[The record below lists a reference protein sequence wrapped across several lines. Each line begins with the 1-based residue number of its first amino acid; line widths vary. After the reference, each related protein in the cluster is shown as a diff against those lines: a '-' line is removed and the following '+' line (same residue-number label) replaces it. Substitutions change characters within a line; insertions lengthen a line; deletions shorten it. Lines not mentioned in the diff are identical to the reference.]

1 MPCGPERRTFQLLLA
16 PSYLTFCGLG
26 MRKPA
31 CGLGMCKPAPQAC
44 TLPLRGD
51 RRLAHK
57 RRNAQRRNPVLL
69 AAQDAKAETMKG
81 ESLPG
86 LRDRA
91 RLVNHQARD
100 GGCLSVGQAPV
111 HRPVEVA
118 DRHPTVDIDRAVG

>member
-16 PSYLTFCGLG
+16 LSYPTFCGLG

-31 CGLGMCKPAPQAC
+31 SGLGMRKPAPQAC
-44 TLPLRGD
+44 ATSLGRD

-57 RRNAQRRNPVLL
+57 RRNAQRRDPVLL
-69 AAQDAKAETMKG
+69 ASQDAKTETMKG
-81 ESLPG
+81 ESLPS

-100 GGCLSVGQAPV
+100 GGGLSVGQAPV
-111 HRPVEVA
+111 H
-118 DRHPTVDIDRAVG
+118 